1 VGRQHYRDPAGL
13 LTPAGLRRST
23 GGRTVIAPARSEPA
37 MSFVQK
43 VRDKLAERR
52 ATKPERRRRQ
62 AKQGRTGSR

>member
-1 VGRQHYRDPAGL
+1 
-13 LTPAGLRRST
+13 
-23 GGRTVIAPARSEPA
+23 